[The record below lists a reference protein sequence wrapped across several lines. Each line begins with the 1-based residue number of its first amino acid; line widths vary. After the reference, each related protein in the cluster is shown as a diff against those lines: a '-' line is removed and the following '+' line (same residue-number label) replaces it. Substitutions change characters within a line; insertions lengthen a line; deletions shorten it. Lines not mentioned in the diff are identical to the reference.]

1 MKTLYFNGNIYTGD
15 GFTHSLLVDNGVIIA
30 VGDAAAMRANGANA
44 FDLEGKTVIP
54 GLNDSHMHL
63 YGVGTNIMS
72 VQMLGAH
79 SPEDVIERAK
89 KFIAE
94 NNVPAGTY
102 VTGRGWN
109 QDYFTGEKRLLNR
122 YDLDKISTEHPIVF
136 RRACGHMLVCNSKA
150 LELSGVNKNT
160 EACPGG
166 INSMTKRK

>member
-15 GFTHSLLVDNGVIIA
+15 CFTHSLLVDNGVIIA

-79 SPEDVIERAK
+79 SLEELVSQLES
-89 KFIAE
+89 
-94 NNVPAGTY
+94 PA
-102 VTGRGWN
+102 R
-109 QDYFTGEKRLLNR
+109 
-122 YDLDKISTEHPIVF
+122 S
-136 RRACGHMLVCNSKA
+136 
-150 LELSGVNKNT
+150 
-160 EACPGG
+160 
-166 INSMTKRK
+166 